1 MEALINK
8 RVLAESIPK
17 ELTLHSQWVVWK
29 AEEKPSI
36 GYTKVPYQPNG
47 KKAKTNDPRTWTDF
61 KTAIETYKNHGFDG
75 IRFVLTAKQPLCGID
90 LDACRDPD
98 TGQLKP
104 WAEKIV
110 QQLNSY
116 TEVTPSAMGLRVLVK
131 AILPPTG
138 RKRGPIEMY
147 DQARYLTV
155 TGHRLPL
162 TPTTIEYRQLEIQAL
177 HQRIFH
183 RETRQSP
190 TAVVKRALNLTDMQL
205 IDKACLAKNGPR
217 FSKLWQGDYSGYPSR
232 SEADLAL
239 CSYLAFWT
247 TRDPG
252 RIDRLFR
259 QSGLFRDK
267 WDEKHSVEGKT
278 YGEAT
283 IEKVVNIDL

>member
-1 MEALINK
+1 MLK
-8 RVLAESIPK
+8 RLLAQLIPK
-17 ELTLHSQWVVWK
+17 ELTVHRQWVIWK
-29 AEEKPSI
+29 AEEKPSV
-36 GYTKVPYQPNG
+36 GYTKAPYQLNG
-47 KKAKTNDPRTWTDF
+47 NKAKTNDPTTWTDF
-61 KTAIETYKNHGFDG
+61 KTAIEAYKNHGFDG
-75 IRFVLTAKQPLCGID
+75 IGFVLTAKQPLCGID
-90 LDACRDPD
+90 LDGCRDPE

-116 TEVTPSAMGLRVLVK
+116 TEVTPSAKGLRVLVK

-162 TPTTIEYRQLEIQAL
+162 TPRTIKYRQLEIQAL

-183 RETRQSP
+183 KRTQPPAP
-190 TAVVKRALNLTDMQL
+190 TTVVKGTLDDEQL
-205 IDKACLAKNGPR
+205 IIKASQAKNGPR
-217 FSKLWQGDYSGYPSR
+217 FLKLWQGDCSGYNSQ

-247 TRDPG
+247 AGDAV

-267 WDEKHSVEGKT
+267 WDEPHSADGKT
-278 YGEAT
+278 YGQIT
-283 IEKVVNIDL
+283 IEKVVVC